1 MMLGA
6 DVGGTFTDLVLV
18 EGGSITTSKV
28 PTTSVQS
35 HGIAVGAAKISQ
47 NQPISTFI
55 HGTTVATN
63 TLLERKGA
71 STSLITDEGF
81 EDIIEIGRQDRSSLY
96 DSYHD
101 RPEPLVRRADRFGV
115 TTTPTVMPTTESIA
129 VSLVNGHA
137 EPERERAIH
146 DALRA
151 EGFAGPISLSSVVA
165 PEFREYERTSTTV
178 LNAYLTPSS
187 ERYLV
192 DLAEALVGTGLV
204 GHMAVMR
211 SSGGLISAEDAAAL
225 PASILLSGPAGGVA
239 AAAAFATTHGHGRVV
254 SFDMGGT
261 STDVCRIE
269 DGESDVSYERSIGGY
284 VCRLPAAG
292 IHTVGAGGG
301 SIAWVDPGGSLR
313 VGPHSAGAEP
323 GPACYAKGGTSPT
336 VTDANV
342 VLGRMAPDAE
352 LGGSLRVD
360 RSLAV
365 AALAPIASEL
375 GMSVDQVALGII
387 AVAEDVM
394 AGAIRKVSIE
404 EGSDPRGAFL
414 YAFGGAGG
422 LHATSLARSLD
433 MAGVVFPPHGGVF
446 SALGLLLAPP
456 RADIAQSVFLRGD
469 ELDALDPILEL
480 TESIATQ
487 QLNAAGRAVT
497 SVDFVVDVRYLGQAH
512 EIGIPFHRGDDAA
525 AVRARFN
532 DAHRTRNGFERDAD
546 PIEIVTVRCTATG
559 DPAMTLRDIP
569 AAATDTRRRI
579 THRPVGTIDGVK
591 DANVVDRT
599 ALRPGEQFDGPVVVE
614 ADEATMFIGQGESA
628 VVLSDGSIKV
638 TW

>member
-18 EGGSITTSKV
+18 EGASITTSKI

>member
-1 MMLGA
+1 
-6 DVGGTFTDLVLV
+6 
-18 EGGSITTSKV
+18 
-28 PTTSVQS
+28 
-35 HGIAVGAAKISQ
+35 
-47 NQPISTFI
+47 
-55 HGTTVATN
+55 
-63 TLLERKGA
+63 
-71 STSLITDEGF
+71 
-81 EDIIEIGRQDRSSLY
+81 
-96 DSYHD
+96 
-101 RPEPLVRRADRFGV
+101 
-115 TTTPTVMPTTESIA
+115 
-129 VSLVNGHA
+129 
-137 EPERERAIH
+137 
-146 DALRA
+146 
-151 EGFAGPISLSSVVA
+151 
-165 PEFREYERTSTTV
+165 
-178 LNAYLTPSS
+178 
-187 ERYLV
+187 
-192 DLAEALVGTGLV
+192 
-204 GHMAVMR
+204 
-211 SSGGLISAEDAAAL
+211 
-225 PASILLSGPAGGVA
+225 
-239 AAAAFATTHGHGRVV
+239 
-254 SFDMGGT
+254 
-261 STDVCRIE
+261 
-269 DGESDVSYERSIGGY
+269 
-284 VCRLPAAG
+284 
-292 IHTVGAGGG
+292 
-301 SIAWVDPGGSLR
+301 
-313 VGPHSAGAEP
+313 
-323 GPACYAKGGTSPT
+323 
-336 VTDANV
+336 
-342 VLGRMAPDAE
+342 MAPDAE